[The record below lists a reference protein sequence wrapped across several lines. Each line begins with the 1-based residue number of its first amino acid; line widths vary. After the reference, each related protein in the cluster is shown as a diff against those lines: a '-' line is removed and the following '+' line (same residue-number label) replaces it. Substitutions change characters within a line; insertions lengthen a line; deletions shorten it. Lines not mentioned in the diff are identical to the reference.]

1 MDASSL
7 PSAPAAEKSATRP
20 RVLLV
25 GEEGAGVLAL
35 KSLATGPCVIAG
47 VLTSDVE
54 GKSPVSVGGI
64 ARRLQY
70 PVWPAERVR
79 DPAFAEWI
87 RGEQVDLLLNVH
99 SLYIVRPEVLA
110 APRLGAFN
118 MHPGPL
124 PRYAGLNCVSWAIY
138 RDEKEYGVTIH
149 YMESAIDSGDI
160 VYQALFAVDDS
171 DTPLSLSIKCMKA
184 GVPLLMKLVETAAQ
198 GPGALPRDA
207 QDLSLRQYFGKDVP
221 QQGRLLWDR
230 PAREVFNFIRACDY
244 AMYRSPWGHPRVSIG
259 GREVE
264 VVKALP
270 TGERADARPGTVG
283 EADADGVR
291 VACRDEWISVRSVVI
306 DGKRVKPAE
315 VLRPGD
321 PFEDTTEAT
330 VTTMAT
336 LAAVVVVSLVAQLAL
351 FGNAVYSCWIFF
363 LEDFIS
369 AAQASMLGSSSF
381 WFMRSKSRTAFAG
394 GKKPVPELRLQS

>member
-7 PSAPAAEKSATRP
+7 PCAPAAEKSATRL
-20 RVLLV
+20 RVLFV

-35 KSLATGPCVIAG
+35 KVLATGPCVIAG
-47 VLTSDVE
+47 VLNSDVE

-79 DPAFAEWI
+79 ELALAEWI

-99 SLYIVRPEVLA
+99 SLYIVRPEVLDA
-110 APRLGAFN
+110 LRLGAFN

-149 YMESAIDSGDI
+149 RMEPALDTGDI
-160 VYQALFAVDDS
+160 VYQALFAVEDS
-171 DTPLSLSIKCMKA
+171 DTPVSLSIKCMKA
-184 GVPLLMKLVETAAQ
+184 GVPLLMKLVETATRD
-198 GPGALPRDA
+198 PGALPRLA
-207 QDLSLRQYFGKDVP
+207 QDLSLREYFGKDVP
-221 QQGRLLWDR
+221 QLGRLRWDR

-244 AMYRSPWGHPRVSIG
+244 LMFRSPWGRPRARIG

-264 VVKALP
+264 IVKALL

-283 EADADGVR
+283 EVDADGMR
-291 VACRDEWISVRSVVI
+291 VACRDEWISVRTLVI
-306 DGKRVKPAE
+306 DGNRVKPAE
-315 VLRPGD
+315 VFRPGD
-321 PFEDTTEAT
+321 PFDDTTEAT
-330 VTTMAT
+330 EATKATEAT
-336 LAAVVVVSLVAQLAL
+336 LTV
-351 FGNAVYSCWIFF
+351 
-363 LEDFIS
+363 
-369 AAQASMLGSSSF
+369 
-381 WFMRSKSRTAFAG
+381 
-394 GKKPVPELRLQS
+394 